1 MKAEKKNNLK
11 NLGLIVGGLAMT
23 SFGASANTAD
33 MFSVNAIGSGG
44 EIRSELTQMA
54 KNTLNS
60 ESYLLEAKCGEEGA
74 KKGKAAEAKCGEK
87 GKKAEAK
94 CGEGKCGEEGK
105 KAEAKCGEG
114 KCGEEGKKAEAKCG
128 EKGKKAEAK
137 CGEGKCGEKK

>member
-11 NLGLIVGGLAMT
+11 NLGLIVGGLALT
-23 SFGASANTAD
+23 SFGASANSAD
-33 MFSVNAIGSGG
+33 LFSVNAIGSGG

-74 KKGKAAEAKCGEK
+74 KKAESGKKAEAKCGEK

-128 EKGKKAEAK
+128 E
-137 CGEGKCGEKK
+137 GKCGEKK